1 MMALAPAIIGGA
13 ILAVAGLIL
22 TVIDRYQQRHRR

>member
-13 ILAVAGLIL
+13 ILAVAGFVLL
-22 TVIDRYQQRHRR
+22 AIDRRQRLRR